1 MPRGAFYSA
10 DNCSKL
16 SAYVDI
22 LSGTDYFIIGLFSVP
37 APPFR
42 FTACGGVFFIEYM
55 YMAFCVSLSLFYKG
69 KRYDEYLCGQFG
81 A

>member
-1 MPRGAFYSA
+1 M
-10 DNCSKL
+10 
-16 SAYVDI
+16 DI
-22 LSGTDYFIIGLFSVP
+22 LSGTDHFIIGLFSVP

-42 FTACGGVFFIEYM
+42 FTACGGVFYIE

-69 KRYDEYLCGQFG
+69 KCYDEYLCGQFG